1 MNLKSVKRLTE
12 KYFKVELYGFESF
25 IFWFYFAR
33 EGKNLGFV
41 RFRLVMFFFI
51 NEKENVTNVFTQL

>member
-12 KYFKVELYGFESF
+12 KYFEVELYGF

-41 RFRLVMFFFI
+41 RFRLVLFFFI
-51 NEKENVTNVFTQL
+51 NEKENVTNVFTKL